1 MARSAS
7 FDSTQVSSWVG
18 TQNDVLRTICA
29 YWLDCIRSE
38 NVLEKDISLSV
49 RKRAILA
56 PLATDP
62 FIFPTTDTDGGVP
75 ANEFAAF
82 AKYAEDNRWDV
93 FYGYPL
99 LLYFDDVAQKHLV
112 APLFVLPVAFSGS
125 DGARRLTAE
134 DAVPSCGTQ
143 AFGRLGLR
151 TEETADISQRV
162 RDIWGDPQRPT
173 GRELADK
180 VFGIVA
186 GETALNFQEMVE
198 PSALACGKLAKTLPS
213 GIYNRCL
220 LFAGDPGAYNV
231 HLLRDLEDLQAERR
245 LSETALGFIT
255 AQEAAA
261 PSPAEDVGS
270 GPLLP
275 YPADEYQIASI
286 AEAMTSRLTVITGPP
301 GTGKSQF
308 ITNLLVNLFDEG
320 KSVLLVSH
328 TNEAVDVVS
337 SKLGADFPNL
347 VFRTGRKELR
357 QEVTGHLSEL
367 AEQARP
373 RRPQKVTRQEL
384 VTQWQGMRDWR
395 QTILKRDALEIDVA
409 ACLQRL
415 EAFRDERARA
425 RTWWRRFS
433 VGRKV
438 RRAERQTGRVRDS
451 LERMPSMRECETRIS
466 GLGTIYVDGSREYLA
481 GSFAAS
487 MLTTGPGYGAASAF
501 VKDVS
506 ATYLR
511 EGRPDEASCIRALQA
526 LPLWSSTLK
535 SVGRSFPLSPGLFDF
550 VVFDEASQVDLP
562 SAAPALFRAKQAIIV
577 GDPMQLTHIAGIT
590 RDVDKGLAAV
600 HGLTRLERL
609 YPHRTRY
616 CDTSLYAAAANSLDH
631 LPIQLS
637 NHYRSED
644 SIIGLCNSVFYGGS
658 LRTRTRMV
666 ETPLPKLL
674 PLGVTWVDCK
684 GEARK
689 HPSGSRINQTE
700 AEKAAAVTDW
710 ILKCIAK
717 TRLTVGVVTP
727 YSRQREALLA
737 ALKAKVTDF
746 DKLQER
752 HSIQVLTA
760 HKYQGSEKDIMVF
773 SPVVAS
779 KGDGSSDRWFD
790 IYPQILNVALSRARW
805 SLFIVGDRA
814 YCKGRSGTLG
824 KVVAE
829 LEAQKKQESLEES
842 YFDGKF
848 DSRAEMDFYT
858 AMQTHDLASLGLQ
871 LKPKLVVKRYTLD
884 FALLGRDR
892 IDIEIDGKQHEIIGG
907 LPIAEDAIRDQFLE
921 REGWKVVRL
930 PAHRVLADPQE
941 AVKELLGSLSLDVEG
956 SSPQVVASDPHMRP
970 ARTRSRKAPHH
981 LSDIDT
987 QEDARAVDGRRQQV
1001 LGGAG
1006 RADLPQASNDG
1017 QLLCESLER
1026 SAPPAP
1032 TVPSQGET
1040 SVTGADRGLLSSEEE
1055 VLHRQLLPVASLAAG
1070 WQSAAALGRDGAL
1083 WTWGDNRA
1091 GTLGLDDTTSR
1102 LDPCQVLEGSSWL
1115 AVSAGIAHVL
1125 AIQSEG
1131 SLWAWGLNSDGQLGV
1146 GPYTVGGAL
1155 LYPRP
1160 VPNADAERQTADAVA
1175 RLAAEGYPAVDASSG
1190 VFDTDWVSVS
1200 AGSGHTLA
1208 IKSDGSLWAWG
1219 SNESGQLGLG
1229 DRVNRDLPTRVGP
1242 DTDWTAASAGSHS
1255 LALKAD
1261 GSLWAWGASEDGRLG
1276 LGETSS
1282 TDTPLPVGGDFD
1294 WLTADAGVVSVARKQ
1309 DGTLWAWGGNQYGQL
1324 GLGDHAARCVP
1335 TQVGG
1340 DDDWTA
1346 AATGTVETVLAVK
1359 SDGSLWAWGRNDFGG
1374 LGLGDTTA
1382 RDLPAR
1388 VPSAEDA
1395 VSVAVGGF
1403 FCLASDRDGDLWAWG
1418 RNDMGQLGIGQS
1430 FSDYA
1435 ISRMMRSGLRT
1446 GS

>member
-7 FDSTQVSSWVG
+7 LDSSRASSG
-18 TQNDVLRTICA
+18 AGAQNDVLRTICA

-56 PLATDP
+56 PLAVDP
-62 FIFPTTDTDGGVP
+62 FIFPTADTDGGVP
-75 ANEFAAF
+75 ANAFAEFAN
-82 AKYAEDNRWDV
+82 YAEDNRWDV

-99 LLYFDDVAQKHLV
+99 LLYFDDAAQKHLV
-112 APLFVLPVAFSGS
+112 APLFLVPVSFSRS
-125 DGARRLTAE
+125 DGALCLIGE

-151 TEETADISQRV
+151 TEEIADISQRI
-162 RDIWGDPQRPT
+162 RDMWGDPRRPT
-173 GRELADK
+173 GRELAEK
-180 VFGIVA
+180 ILAMVGE
-186 GETALNFQEMVE
+186 ETALNFQEVVE
-198 PSALACGKLAKTLPS
+198 PNALACGKLAKSLPS

-245 LSETALGFIT
+245 LGETALGFIT

-261 PSPAEDVGS
+261 PSSVEDVGR

-328 TNEAVDVVS
+328 TNEAVDVVC

-367 AEQARP
+367 AEQARR

-384 VTQWQGMRDWR
+384 ITQWQGLREWR
-395 QTILKRDALEIDVA
+395 QTILERDALEIDVA

-415 EAFRDERARA
+415 ETVRDQRARA
-425 RTWWRRFS
+425 RGWWRRFW

-438 RRAERQTGRVRDS
+438 TRAERQTDRVRDTLDS
-451 LERMPSMRECETRIS
+451 MPSIHECEARLDA
-466 GLGTIYVDGSREYLA
+466 LGARYVESSREYLA
-481 GSFAAS
+481 SSFAAS

-511 EGRPDEASCIRALQA
+511 EGRPDESACVRALRA
-526 LPLWSSTLK
+526 LPLWSCTLK

-562 SAAPALFRAKQAIIV
+562 SAAPALFRAKRAIVV

-590 RDVDKGLAAV
+590 RDVDGGLATV
-600 HGLTRLERL
+600 HGLTRRKRL

-658 LRTRTRMV
+658 LRTRTRMG

-674 PLGVTWVDCK
+674 PVGVTWVDCR

-689 HPSGSRINQTE
+689 HPSGSRVNQIE

-737 ALKAKVTDF
+737 ALRAKVTDF

-779 KGDGSSDRWFD
+779 KGDGNSDRWFD

-805 SLFIVGDRA
+805 SLFIVGDNA
-814 YCKGRSGTLG
+814 YCRSRSGILG
-824 KVVAE
+824 KAVAE
-829 LEAQKKQESLEES
+829 LETQKKRKSLEEC

-848 DSRAEMDFYT
+848 DSRAEMEFYT
-858 AMQTHDLASLGLQ
+858 AMEDHDLGSLGLE
-871 LKPKLVVKRYTLD
+871 LKPKLIVKRYTLD
-884 FALLGRDR
+884 FALLGRER
-892 IDIEIDGKQHEIIGG
+892 IDIEIDGKQHEIVGG
-907 LPIAEDAIRDQFLE
+907 LPIAEDAIRDEFLA
-921 REGWKVVRL
+921 REGWRVVRL
-930 PAHRVLADPQE
+930 PAHRVLADPRE
-941 AVKELLGSLSLDVEG
+941 AVRGLLASLTMDVEG
-956 SSPQVVASDPHMRP
+956 SSP
-970 ARTRSRKAPHH
+970 
-981 LSDIDT
+981 
-987 QEDARAVDGRRQQV
+987 
-1001 LGGAG
+1001 
-1006 RADLPQASNDG
+1006 
-1017 QLLCESLER
+1017 
-1026 SAPPAP
+1026 
-1032 TVPSQGET
+1032 
-1040 SVTGADRGLLSSEEE
+1040 
-1055 VLHRQLLPVASLAAG
+1055 
-1070 WQSAAALGRDGAL
+1070 
-1083 WTWGDNRA
+1083 
-1091 GTLGLDDTTSR
+1091 
-1102 LDPCQVLEGSSWL
+1102 
-1115 AVSAGIAHVL
+1115 
-1125 AIQSEG
+1125 
-1131 SLWAWGLNSDGQLGV
+1131 
-1146 GPYTVGGAL
+1146 
-1155 LYPRP
+1155 
-1160 VPNADAERQTADAVA
+1160 
-1175 RLAAEGYPAVDASSG
+1175 
-1190 VFDTDWVSVS
+1190 
-1200 AGSGHTLA
+1200 
-1208 IKSDGSLWAWG
+1208 
-1219 SNESGQLGLG
+1219 
-1229 DRVNRDLPTRVGP
+1229 
-1242 DTDWTAASAGSHS
+1242 
-1255 LALKAD
+1255 
-1261 GSLWAWGASEDGRLG
+1261 
-1276 LGETSS
+1276 
-1282 TDTPLPVGGDFD
+1282 
-1294 WLTADAGVVSVARKQ
+1294 
-1309 DGTLWAWGGNQYGQL
+1309 
-1324 GLGDHAARCVP
+1324 
-1335 TQVGG
+1335 
-1340 DDDWTA
+1340 
-1346 AATGTVETVLAVK
+1346 
-1359 SDGSLWAWGRNDFGG
+1359 
-1374 LGLGDTTA
+1374 
-1382 RDLPAR
+1382 
-1388 VPSAEDA
+1388 
-1395 VSVAVGGF
+1395 
-1403 FCLASDRDGDLWAWG
+1403 
-1418 RNDMGQLGIGQS
+1418 
-1430 FSDYA
+1430 
-1435 ISRMMRSGLRT
+1435 
-1446 GS
+1446 